1 MLNYEGQTQH
11 WMKTADWENPER
23 ALELKPGEPP
33 AILYAQAWTISGS
46 LC

>member
-1 MLNYEGQTQH
+1 MLVVESQVQH
-11 WMKTADWENPER
+11 WIKTADWENPER

-33 AILYAQAWTISGS
+33 AILHAQAWRISRS